1 MTYDEIVQAIDT
13 LTLVQ
18 RRALVHLL
26 IDALLPVPESEKT
39 RSVLEFAG
47 IGAEFYDGTDA
58 QEYVNQLRGEWDD
71 RP

>member
-13 LTLVQ
+13 LTLEQ

-39 RSVLEFAG
+39 RSVLEFEGFA
-47 IGAEFYDGTDA
+47 AALYDGTDA
-58 QEYVNQLRGEWDD
+58 QDYVNQLRSEWDD
-71 RP
+71 HR